1 MMEGCQPAG
10 KRHNPPI
17 RRSRHAHGA
26 GVRLDKL
33 AAQGLIAAMFS
44 VVDHPLLRHKLTALR
59 RRETDSAHFRRLLSE
74 IGAVLTLEALRGLP
88 ESATPIETPMCA
100 TLAPTLAAPEPCL
113 VAILRAGLGL
123 LEGARQV
130 LPDAPVGHV
139 GLVRDETT
147 LAASRYMLR
156 LPPELP
162 ARGALLLDPMLATG
176 GSAVAAA
183 TALKQAGARVIRFA
197 CVVAAP
203 EGVARFTA
211 EHPDVPVFAA
221 ALDER
226 LDERGYIVP
235 GLGDAGD
242 RCFGTE

>member
-1 MMEGCQPAG
+1 ML
-10 KRHNPPI
+10 H
-17 RRSRHAHGA
+17 
-26 GVRLDKL
+26 
-33 AAQGLIAAMFS
+33 
-44 VVDHPLLRHKLTALR
+44 VVNHPLLRHKLTALR

-74 IGAVLTLEALRGLP
+74 IGAILTLEALRDLA
-88 ESATPIETPMCA
+88 ETSADIQTPMQPMQ
-100 TLAPTLAAPEPCL
+100 APVLAAPEPCL

-123 LEGARQV
+123 LEGARHV

-147 LAASRYMLR
+147 LAASQYMLR
-156 LPPELP
+156 LPPEL
-162 ARGALLLDPMLATG
+162 ARRGALLLDPMLATG
-176 GSAVAAA
+176 GSAVDAVA
-183 TALKQAGARVIRFA
+183 ALKRAGAGAIRFA

-203 EGVARFTA
+203 EGVARFVA
-211 EHPDVPVFAA
+211 AHPDVPLHAA

-226 LDERGYIVP
+226 LDARGFILP